1 MGETWGPLLTRWID
15 AGVLDEETAA
25 RIRAFELAHADSGR
39 LRWPIRLA
47 LVFGALAVGAGA
59 LPFVSAHWDA
69 LSPQVRFTL
78 VAALVTVFHVGG
90 AMAAERFPAM
100 AATLH
105 AIGTVSLVA
114 ALHVAI
120 VASLGAKLLVDRAT
134 RPRVW
139 ARAAPVD
146 PNLPIRGRYVRLNV
160 EAVPSSE
167 PMIGGSHIALSVRD
181 GQLVATP
188 AGGASK
194 LTVRFVERGGDRVA
208 VVNEPLA
215 YFIPEHVADPS
226 RRPPGEELWVEVTL
240 PRAGAPRP
248 IQLGVKKDGMLTP
261 LDVK

>member
-1 MGETWGPLLTRWID
+1 MITPTMRKGL
-15 AGVLDEETAA
+15 
-25 RIRAFELAHADSGR
+25 
-39 LRWPIRLA
+39 
-47 LVFGALAVGAGA
+47 
-59 LPFVSAHWDA
+59 
-69 LSPQVRFTL
+69 
-78 VAALVTVFHVGG
+78 
-90 AMAAERFPAM
+90 
-100 AATLH
+100 
-105 AIGTVSLVA
+105 LVA

-160 EAVPSSE
+160 EAVPSNDLKAVGWLPAS
-167 PMIGGSHIALSVRD
+167 IALSVRD

-188 AGGASK
+188 GGSSK
-194 LTVRFVERGGDRVA
+194 LTARFTERGGQRVA

-248 IQLGVKKDGMLTP
+248 IQLGVRKDGVLTP
-261 LDVK
+261 LDVR

>member
-1 MGETWGPLLTRWID
+1 MITP
-15 AGVLDEETAA
+15 
-25 RIRAFELAHADSGR
+25 
-39 LRWPIRLA
+39 LA
-47 LVFGALAVGAGA
+47 LSTRKGL
-59 LPFVSAHWDA
+59 
-69 LSPQVRFTL
+69 
-78 VAALVTVFHVGG
+78 
-90 AMAAERFPAM
+90 
-100 AATLH
+100 
-105 AIGTVSLVA
+105 LVA

-160 EAVPSSE
+160 EAVPSGDLRV
-167 PMIGGSHIALSVRD
+167 GGQLSAWIALSVRD

-188 AGGASK
+188 AGDASK
-194 LTVRFVERGGDRVA
+194 VTARLVDRGGQRVA
-208 VVNEPLA
+208 IVNEPLA

-226 RRPPGEELWVEVTL
+226 RRPAGEELWVEVTL

-248 IQLGVKKDGMLTP
+248 IRLGVQKDGVLTP